1 MDITKKTDL
10 NRWLTLVLLVVL
22 LAAGAYLRFVGL
34 DWDWEQHLHPDER
47 FLTMVESSL
56 VPVDS
61 VSDYFDTA
69 QSTLNPN
76 NRGHGFFVYGTLPI
90 FMVRY
95 AAELVGSTGY
105 GNVYLVGRAMSAVM
119 DLLSVVLVFF
129 IGTRLYSRK
138 VGILG
143 AAFSAF
149 AVLQIQ
155 QSHFFT
161 VDTFATFFTLLAVY
175 FAVEVITSS
184 NERVDLVSYLLF
196 GVALGMAVASKINA
210 VPVAIALPLAALI
223 HWLGL
228 DNEKKEEQ
236 GPKIFFFL
244 VLAALTSLLI
254 FRICQPYAFN
264 GPGFFNVGLN
274 ENWVSSL
281 RSIRAQASG
290 DVDYPPAL
298 QWARRPIWFSL
309 QNMVIWGLGIPFGVL
324 AWSGFAWM
332 GWKIF
337 SDRAWQPHLVLWTWT
352 GLYFVWQSMQW
363 NSTMRYQLLIYPLLA
378 VFAAWIL
385 IEAWEALQ
393 DGNIKIAGWRVPRD
407 LLKTVVITIGV
418 FSLLFTAGWA
428 FAFSRI
434 YTEPQPRVAATRWIF
449 ENVPGAA
456 TLNIESR
463 DSDEGTVQQLLSYP
477 EGLIIQGDSNW
488 FTSFESKFDGDLYS
502 LDFPDIINQNP
513 SVSPLTLNVLI
524 NNSSGQM
531 LAEQNGVFTFQS
543 GSSSG
548 RITFTEPVSFSTGEV
563 YQLRL
568 KVLDPAG
575 AISIQGTGIANE
587 SSWDDGI
594 PLRMDGYDPFGGIYR
609 GGLNFELYWDDNPE
623 KLDRFLSTLNES
635 DYIMI
640 TSSRQW
646 ATTTRVPE
654 RYPLTSEYYRQL
666 MGCPITLSIESCYNQ
681 AQPGDFEGSL
691 GFELIE
697 TFQNNPVIGPIEI
710 NDQPAEEAFT
720 VYDHPKVFIF
730 QKTEDFS
737 LSDAANILSA
747 VDLSKVIH
755 ITPKQADN
763 HPGNLLLPL
772 GRLAQQQEGGTW
784 SDFFDHDSFQ
794 NKYQIVGVVFWYVAV
809 FLIGLLVYPLLRLV
823 LPGLTDKGYP
833 LARTFG
839 LLLLSYL
846 VWLAGSAGI
855 PFLRS
860 TIMGVLFILACAG
873 LYAGY
878 RTWDDLL
885 QEWKGARK
893 YYLTIELIA
902 LVLFM
907 TAVLIRFGN
916 PDLWHPWKGGERPM
930 DFSYFNAV
938 LKSTTFPPYDPWF
951 AGGYIN
957 YYYYG
962 FVFVGVLTKLL
973 GIVPSF
979 AYNLIL
985 PTLFMTL
992 GLGAFSIAWNLL
1004 NGTPSENELNDLPY
1018 LAGGS
1023 SVLGLAVFGNLGVIQ
1038 MVLRGLQR
1046 LASAGVNVT
1055 DGNLFQRFKWTLLG
1069 IVQLFNSPTL
1079 HYRLDEWYWNPSRV
1093 IGSEHGGP
1101 ITEFPFFTFL
1111 YGDPHAHFIAL
1122 PLTVLALAWV
1132 LSIIKST
1139 RLNQKNRYSPGN
1151 LIGVTLLGGLAVG
1164 VLRPT
1169 NTWDFYPYLAL
1180 GAAALIFA
1188 WWRES
1193 KAAGYKWIRPAL
1205 RLLLFLVFAFITF
1218 QPYANWYGE
1227 GYTSIKPWFGT
1238 HTPLG
1243 EYFTHWG
1250 FFLLI
1255 LLSWMFAETVDW
1267 MAKTPVSAL
1276 AGLKKYRELILAAL
1290 LILFVILVS
1299 FGITLENDFSVGD
1312 FTLIGGGVHIIW
1324 FVLPVMTWALVLIF
1338 RPGQSLMKGTVLFL
1352 IGTSLAITLM
1362 VELVYVQGDIGR
1374 MNTVFKFYLQAWTL
1388 MAVSAAAALS
1398 WLIPMAKGWKPPFR
1412 AAWRFVFLILLSGA
1426 ALYPVLGGVAKIKD
1440 RMEMNAP
1447 HTLDGMEFMKYAT
1460 YHDLDT
1466 AMDLSQDYEAIRW
1479 MQDNIQGS
1487 PVIVEANQV
1496 EYHWATRYTVYT
1508 GLPGVVGWNWHQ
1520 RQQRTLTPPDWVFSR
1535 VEDVNVFY
1543 DTADLEAAKDFLE
1556 TYQVR
1561 YIVVGQ
1567 LERAK
1572 YLPEGISKFEQ
1583 GLGTLWNVIYQNRET
1598 TIYQTIS
1605 ETD

>member
-1 MDITKKTDL
+1 MNINTKSDL
-10 NRWLTLVLLVVL
+10 NRWLTAFLLIL
-22 LAAGAYLRFVGL
+22 ILAAGAYLRFVGL
-34 DWDWEQHLHPDER
+34 DWDIEQHLHPDER
-47 FLTMVESSL
+47 FLTMVEASL
-56 VPVDS
+56 IPVDS
-61 VSDYFDTA
+61 VSGYFDTST
-69 QSTLNPN
+69 STLNPN
-76 NRGHGFFVYGTLPI
+76 NQGHGFFVYGTLPI

-95 AAELVGSTGY
+95 MAELVGSTGY

-119 DLLSVVLVFF
+119 DILSVVLVFF
-129 IGTRLYSRK
+129 IGTRLYDRR
-138 VGILG
+138 VGLLG

-161 VDTFATFFTLLAVY
+161 VDTFATFFTVLAVY
-175 FAVEVITSS
+175 FAVEVGTAKK
-184 NERVDLVSYLLF
+184 ERIDLISYLFF
-196 GVALGMAVASKINA
+196 GVALGMAVASKINS
-210 VPVAIALPLAALI
+210 VPVAITLPVAALVY
-223 HWLGL
+223 WLRL
-228 DNEKKEEQ
+228 DEEKKDQ
-236 GPKIFFFL
+236 QIPRIFLFL
-244 VLAALTSLLI
+244 VLAALTSLVT

-274 ENWVSSL
+274 ENWISSM

-298 QWARRPIWFSL
+298 QWARRPLWFSL
-309 QNMVIWGLGIPFGVL
+309 QNMVVWGLGIPFGLL
-324 AWSGFAWM
+324 AWSGFAWT

-337 SDRAWQPHLVLWTWT
+337 SKRDWKPDLVLWVWT
-352 GLYFVWQSMQW
+352 GIYFAWQSLQW
-363 NSTMRYQLLIYPLLA
+363 NSTMRYQLPIYPLLA
-378 VFAAWIL
+378 VFAAWAL
-385 IEAWEALQ
+385 IEAWKVVK
-393 DGNIKIAGWRVPRD
+393 DGKLKIGGWSPSVNFLRP
-407 LLKTVVITIGV
+407 VVILIGT

-434 YTEPQPRVAATRWIF
+434 YTDPQPRVAATRWIF
-449 ENVPGAA
+449 ENIPGAA
-456 TLNIESR
+456 TLSVEADGESH
-463 DSDEGTVQQLLSYP
+463 QQLLSYP
-477 EGLIIQGDSNW
+477 QGAVIQGSSNWLTSFDSKFNGLI
-488 FTSFESKFDGDLYS
+488 TSLY
-502 LDFPDIINQNP
+502 FPDVVNHNP
-513 SVSPLTLNVLI
+513 SVTPVTINVMLNDA
-524 NNSSGQM
+524 SGTN
-531 LAEQNGVFTFQS
+531 LAEETGELTFQE

-548 RITFTEPVSFSTGEV
+548 SITFSDPVPVTAGEV
-563 YQLRL
+563 YQLSVA
-568 KVLDPAG
+568 VLEPAG
-575 AISIQGTGIANE
+575 AIALQGTGIANE

-609 GGLNFELYWDDNPE
+609 GGLNFELYWDDNLE
-623 KLDRFLSTLNES
+623 KLDRFISTLNQS

-666 MGCPITLSIESCYNQ
+666 MGCPVDLSIEDCYNQ
-681 AQPGDFEGSL
+681 ARPGDYQGSL
-691 GFELIE
+691 GFELIQ
-697 TFQNNPVIGPIEI
+697 TFQNDPTIGPIVI

-730 QKTEDFS
+730 QKADDFS
-737 LSDAANILSA
+737 LSRAANILSA

-755 ITPKQADN
+755 ITPKQADS

-772 GRLAQQQEGGTW
+772 DRLADQREGGTW
-784 SDFFDHDSFQ
+784 SEIFDYDSFQ
-794 NKYQIVGVVFWYVAV
+794 NKYQFVGMVYWYAAV
-809 FLIGLLVYPLLRLV
+809 FLLGLLVYPLLRLV

-846 VWLAGSAGI
+846 VWLAGSAGV

-860 TIMGVLFILACAG
+860 TIFAVLFLIACAG

-878 RTWDDLL
+878 RQRGELL
-885 QEWKGARK
+885 EEWKGAKR
-893 YYLTIELIA
+893 YYLTVEIIA
-902 LVLFM
+902 LALFVV
-907 TAVLIRFGN
+907 AILIRYGN

-973 GIVPSF
+973 GIVPAF

-985 PTLFMTL
+985 PTLFMAL

-1004 NGTPSENELNDLPY
+1004 DGNPSENNLRDKPY

-1023 SVLGLAVFGNLGVIQ
+1023 GVLGLAIFGNLGVIQ

-1055 DGNLFQRFKWTLLG
+1055 DGNFFQRFKWTLLG
-1069 IVQLFNSPTL
+1069 IVQLVNSPSL

-1093 IGSEHGGP
+1093 ISAEHGGP

-1111 YGDPHAHFIAL
+1111 YGDPHAHFISL
-1122 PLTVLALAWV
+1122 PLTVLALAWI
-1132 LSIIKST
+1132 LSIVKSA
-1139 RLNQKNRYSPGN
+1139 RQKGLNKYNFGN
-1151 LIGVTLLGGLAVG
+1151 LIGVTLVGGLAVG

-1180 GAAALIFA
+1180 GAAALIYA
-1188 WWRES
+1188 WWQES
-1193 KAAGYKWIRPAL
+1193 KQEGYNWFQPAL
-1205 RLLLFLVFAFITF
+1205 RLLLFLGFAFITF

-1227 GYTSIKPWFGT
+1227 GYTSIKPWFGS
-1238 HTPLG
+1238 HTPLR

-1255 LLSWMFAETVDW
+1255 LVSWMFAETVDW

-1276 AGLKKYRELILAAL
+1276 NELKKYRELIIAGL
-1290 LILFVILVS
+1290 LIMAVIMVS
-1299 FGITLENDFSVGD
+1299 FGVTLENDISVGG
-1312 FTLIGGGVHIIW
+1312 FTLVGGGVHIIW
-1324 FVLPVMTWALVLIF
+1324 FVLPSMVWALILLF
-1338 RPGQSLMKGTVLFL
+1338 RPGQSLMKGVVLFL

-1362 VELVYVQGDIGR
+1362 VEVVYVEGDIGR

-1388 MAVSAAAALS
+1388 MTVSAAAALY
-1398 WLIPMAKGWKPPFR
+1398 WLIPLAKHWTAPIR
-1412 AAWRFVFLILLSGA
+1412 ITWRVVFLILLSGA
-1426 ALYPVLGGVAKIKD
+1426 ALYPILGGVAKVKD
-1440 RMEMNAP
+1440 RMVVDAP
-1447 HTLDGMEFMKYAT
+1447 HTLDGMDFMKYAI

-1479 MQDNIQGS
+1479 IQDNVQGS

-1520 RQQRTLTPPDWVFSR
+1520 RQQRTITPHDWIFSR

-1543 DTADLEAAKDFLE
+1543 DTADLDAAKDFLE
-1556 TYQVR
+1556 EYQVR
-1561 YIVVGQ
+1561 YIIVGQ

-1572 YLPEGISKFEQ
+1572 YLPEGIEKFDQ
-1583 GLGTLWNVIYQNRET
+1583 GLGDLWRVVYQSQDT

-1605 ETD
+1605 EAD

>member
-1 MDITKKTDL
+1 MDTNSKSDYG
-10 NRWLTLVLLVVL
+10 RWLTAVLLILL

-34 DWDWEQHLHPDER
+34 DWDVEQHLHPDER

-56 VPVDS
+56 IPVDS
-61 VSDYFDTA
+61 VSDYFNSSE
-69 QSTLNPN
+69 STLNPN
-76 NRGHGFFVYGTLPI
+76 NQGHSFFVYGTLPI

-95 AAELVGSTGY
+95 MAEAVGSTGY
-105 GNVYLVGRAMSAVM
+105 GSVYLVGRAMSAVM

-129 IGTRLYSRK
+129 IGTRLFNRR

-143 AAFSAF
+143 TAFSAF

-161 VDTFATFFTLLAVY
+161 VDTFTTFFTLLAVY
-175 FAVEVITSS
+175 FAVEVVTVK
-184 NERVDLVSYLLF
+184 NERVDLISYLLF

-210 VPVAIALPLAALI
+210 APVALTLPLAAVI
-223 HWLGL
+223 FWLRL
-228 DNEKKEEQ
+228 DDEQKEKK

-244 VLAALTSLLI
+244 VLAALASLVT

-264 GPGFFNVGLN
+264 GPGFFNIGLN
-274 ENWVSSL
+274 ETWVSAMRSL
-281 RSIRAQASG
+281 RAQTSG

-309 QNMVIWGLGIPFGVL
+309 QNMVIWGLGIPFGLL

-337 SDRAWQPHLVLWTWT
+337 SKRTWNPQLVLWAWT
-352 GLYFVWQSMQW
+352 GLYFVWQSRQW
-363 NSTMRYQLLIYPLLA
+363 NSTMRYQLPIYPLLA
-378 VFAAWIL
+378 VFAAWVL
-385 IEAWEALQ
+385 MEAWEAFK
-393 DGNIKIAGWRVPRD
+393 DGKLRIGGWNLPQG
-407 LLKTVVITIGV
+407 LMKSLVITIGV

-434 YTEPQPRVAATRWIF
+434 YTDPQPRVAATRWIF
-449 ENVPGAA
+449 ENIPSAA
-456 TLNIESR
+456 TLIVDGADESH
-463 DSDEGTVQQLLSYP
+463 QQLLTYP
-477 EGLIIQGDSNW
+477 EGLIIQGESGW
-488 FTSFESKFDGDLYS
+488 LTSFDSKYAGQVTAIN
-502 LDFPDIINQNP
+502 FPQMINKNP
-513 SVSPLTLNVLI
+513 SVAPLTVKIMFNDKDGLTLTEETR
-524 NNSSGQM
+524 
-531 LAEQNGVFTFQS
+531 LFTFQ
-543 GSSSG
+543 GESSSG
-548 RITFTEPVSFSTGEV
+548 TITFTDPVSVIAGER
-563 YQLRL
+563 YQLRVI
-568 KVLDPAG
+568 VLEPAG
-575 AISIQGTGIANE
+575 AISLQGAGIANE

-609 GGLNFELYWDDNPE
+609 GGLNFELYWDDNTE
-623 KLDRFLSTLNES
+623 KLDRFLTTLNQS
-635 DYIMI
+635 DFIMI

-666 MGCPITLSIESCYNQ
+666 MGCPIDLSIEDCYNQ
-681 AQPGDFEGSL
+681 AQPDDFEGYL

-697 TFQNNPVIGPIEI
+697 TFQNNPAIGPIEI

-730 QKTEDFS
+730 QKTEEFS
-737 LSDAANILSA
+737 LSGAAKILSA

-772 GRLAQQQEGGTW
+772 DRLTEQQEGGTW
-784 SDFFDHDSFQ
+784 SDFFDFDSFQ
-794 NKYQIVGVVFWYVAV
+794 NKYQIVGVVFWYAAV
-809 FLIGLLVYPLLRLV
+809 FLIGLLVYPLMRLV
-823 LPGLTDKGYP
+823 LPGLSDKGYP

-846 VWLAGSAGI
+846 VWLTGSAGI

-860 TIMGVLFILACAG
+860 TILGVLFLLACAG

-878 RTWDDLL
+878 RQRDELL
-885 QEWKGARK
+885 NEWKGAKR
-893 YYLTIELIA
+893 YYLTIEIIA
-902 LVLFM
+902 LALFVI
-907 TAVLIRFGN
+907 AILIRFGN

-962 FVFVGVLTKLL
+962 FVFIGVLTKLL
-973 GIVPSF
+973 GIIPSF

-985 PTLFMTL
+985 PTIFMML

-1004 NGTPSENELNDLPY
+1004 NGNTSEHKLRDMPY

-1023 SVLGLAVFGNLGVIQ
+1023 GVLGLAIFGNLGVIQ

-1046 LASAGVNVT
+1046 LASAGVNPI
-1055 DGNLFQRFKWTLLG
+1055 DGNFFQRFKWTLLG
-1069 IVQLFNSPTL
+1069 FVQLFNTPTL

-1093 IGSEHGGP
+1093 IGGEHGGP

-1111 YGDPHAHFIAL
+1111 YGDPHAHFISL
-1122 PLTVLALAWV
+1122 PLTVLAFAWV
-1132 LSIIKST
+1132 LSVIKSA
-1139 RLNQKNRYSPGN
+1139 RQKGNKYNFGN
-1151 LIGVTLLGGLAVG
+1151 LIGLTLFGGLAVG

-1180 GAAALIFA
+1180 GAAALIYA
-1188 WWRES
+1188 WWEES
-1193 KAAGYKWIRPAL
+1193 KEQGYNWFQPAL
-1205 RLLLFLVFAFITF
+1205 RLLLFLGFAFITF
-1218 QPYANWYGE
+1218 QPYTNWYGE

-1243 EYFTHWG
+1243 EYLTHWG

-1255 LLSWMFAETVDW
+1255 LISWMFAETVDW

-1276 AGLKKYRELILAAL
+1276 RGLRKYRELIIAGL
-1290 LILFVILVS
+1290 LIMVVILVS
-1299 FGITLENDFSVGD
+1299 FGVTLENALSVGG

-1324 FVLPVMTWALVLIF
+1324 LVLPVMVWALALIF

-1362 VELVYVQGDIGR
+1362 VELVYVEGDIGR

-1388 MAVSAAAALS
+1388 MSVSAAAALC
-1398 WLIPMAKGWKPPFR
+1398 WLIPMVKDWKSPFR
-1412 AAWRFVFLILLSGA
+1412 ITWRVLFMILLSGA
-1426 ALYPVLGGVAKIKD
+1426 ALYPILGGVAKVKD
-1440 RMEMNAP
+1440 RMVASAP
-1447 HTLDGMEFMKYAT
+1447 HTLDGMEYMNYAT

-1466 AMDLSQDYEAIRW
+1466 ALDLSQDYEAIRW
-1479 MQDNIQGS
+1479 VQDNIQGS

-1520 RQQRTLTPPDWVFSR
+1520 RQQRTITPHDWVFSR

-1543 DTADLEAAKDFLE
+1543 DTADLTVAKDFLE
-1556 TYQVR
+1556 KYQVS
-1561 YIVVGQ
+1561 YIIVGQ

-1572 YLPEGISKFEQ
+1572 YHPEGINKFDQ
-1583 GLGTLWNVIYQNRET
+1583 GLGTLWQVVYQSRET

-1605 ETD
+1605 VAD